1 MVKATLSYAGHS
13 TTVDVR
19 DPACCYCDDCRGDGR
34 RDPTV
39 THDPSKPPD
48 TSDEACDARFEGL
61 VGFLDGFVRQYF
73 DDVARRR
80 AWGLPDDP
88 EPVAV

>member
-48 TSDEACDARFEGL
+48 TSDEACDARYAGL
-61 VGFLDGFVRQYF
+61 VAHLEGFVRPYF
-73 DDVARRR
+73 EDRARRR
-80 AWGLPDDP
+80 AWGLDPDP
-88 EPVAV
+88 KPVAA